1 MDKNDSLN
9 TLLPKVNDSI
19 ESEKDVIAVIIHKS
33 ILDLGFIHRLSFI
46 ISTWRFLNVF
56 CTSESFNTN
65 ISQQP
70 FDYKVSF
77 VN

>member
-9 TLLPKVNDSI
+9 TLLSQVNDSI

-33 ILDLGFIHRLSFI
+33 ILDLGFIHRLVFI
-46 ISTWRFLNVF
+46 ISTWRSLNLF
-56 CTSESFNTN
+56 CTSERFNTN
-65 ISQQP
+65 ISQQL
-70 FDYKVSF
+70 FDYKVTF